1 MAIAEQAEDE
11 DSSSGV
17 GVPEVPAGDF
27 ARDTRVV
34 PDGEVPGR
42 FLGEI
47 PEAWR
52 VIYAFGGVSMA
63 VAVRAAQAAVDR
75 PDLSLLSANALFCSP
90 VRCEPVEVDTAVLR
104 DGRSAAQAT
113 ADLRNAGD
121 DGVALHVA
129 ATFGHLHETDIE
141 FVDAA
146 FPDVPPPED
155 CPAPPERSDD
165 DPFPT
170 VNFHQ
175 QTDFRPAS
183 LVDPWDPDSWEPGHA
198 AEFSS
203 WNRLLVEPRLA
214 DGTLDPVA
222 LCVPGDMLGPAVGMK
237 RGPAGPEFGVEPFFV
252 LTLEIGLQV
261 CRPWETS
268 WILQHTRAPW
278 AGDGYGLS
286 VLELWDEQGR
296 LVAHATQRARLRT
309 FDPDEGFF
317 SRGG

>member
-1 MAIAEQAEDE
+1 MAIAEQAEHD
-11 DSSSGV
+11 DASSGD
-17 GVPEVPAGDF
+17 GAEVAPGDF

-34 PDGEVPGR
+34 PDPAMPGR
-42 FLGEI
+42 FLGDI

-75 PDLSLLSANALFCSP
+75 PDLSLLSANAVFCSP
-90 VRCEPVEVDTAVLR
+90 VRCAPVEIDTVVLR

-129 ATFGHLHETDIE
+129 TTFGHLHETDIE
-141 FVDAA
+141 FVEAM
-146 FPDVPPPED
+146 FPDVPQPDD
-155 CPAPPERSDD
+155 CPVPPERSDD
-165 DPFPT
+165 DPFPDI
-170 VNFHQ
+170 NFHQ
-175 QTDFRPAS
+175 QTDWRPAS
-183 LVDPWDPDSWEPGHA
+183 VVDPWNPDAWEPGHP

-203 WNRLLVEPRLA
+203 WTRLLVEPRLA
-214 DGTLDPVA
+214 DGTIDPVA
-222 LCVPGDMLGPAVGMK
+222 LCVPGDMLGPAIGMK
-237 RGPAGPEFGVEPFFV
+237 RGPAGPGTDTKPFFV

-261 CRPWETS
+261 CRPLETS
-268 WILQHTRAPW
+268 WILQHVRAPW

-286 VLELWDEQGR
+286 VLELWDEHGR

-309 FDPDEGFF
+309 FDPDEDFF
-317 SRGG
+317 SRGS